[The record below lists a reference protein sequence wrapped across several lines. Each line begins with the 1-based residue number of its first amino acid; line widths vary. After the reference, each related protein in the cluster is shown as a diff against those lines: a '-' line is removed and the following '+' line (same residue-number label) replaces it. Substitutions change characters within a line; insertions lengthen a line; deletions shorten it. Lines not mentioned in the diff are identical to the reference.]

1 MYGQTYLVSMD
12 NNSQNVTNPDNMSE
26 LIAIKITISLP

>member
-12 NNSQNVTNPDNMSE
+12 KNSQNLTNPDNMSE